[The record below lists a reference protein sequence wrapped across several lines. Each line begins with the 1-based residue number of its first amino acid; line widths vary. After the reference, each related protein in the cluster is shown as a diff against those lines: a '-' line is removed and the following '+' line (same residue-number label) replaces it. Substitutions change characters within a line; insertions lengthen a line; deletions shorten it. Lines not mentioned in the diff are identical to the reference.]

1 MRRYERPCPACQQ
14 HCRCTGTYRWP
25 LHRPQIFRP
34 RSFGG
39 SPAQMWFLILSILP
53 LMTANLDNK
62 LANVDSGENFVDNL
76 DALCIRNHC
85 IVFSSDVE
93 VTLVELPKATAQ
105 YTWIVSSVHL
115 RLAICLRHFDRLV
128 IPLPYDNA

>member
-39 SPAQMWFLILSILP
+39 SPARMWFLILSILP

-62 LANVDSGENFVDNL
+62 LANVDSGENFVNNL
-76 DALCIRNHC
+76 DTLCIRNHC
-85 IVFSSDVE
+85 IIFSSDVK
-93 VTLVELPKATAQ
+93 VTLVELPQATAQ